1 MDPKTGLG
9 VLDIKRTLLLL
20 SGIKPQFSSGPA
32 RSVRTVPIE
41 LPRPPFDGVRTE
53 TGHVAFHLVPRLR
66 MEP

>member
-32 RSVRTVPIE
+32 RSVRTVPFE
-41 LPRPPFDGVRTE
+41 LPGSLFDAVRTE
-53 TGHVAFHLVPRLR
+53 TGHVASDLVPRLR
-66 MEP
+66 MKP